1 MTKITFGSA
10 CVLVLFL
17 SLVACKDEGKTQDLP
32 LAEKKVLS
40 SIEKKQVS
48 SIMIQ
53 AMGVNELKT
62 FGSASVTTGVYDIL
76 SEEDG
81 PFTVFAPTNDA
92 FGAISTEKMRTLLNP
107 KQKEVFKSII
117 LNHIIKGEFDL
128 TSLKENIEKGGG
140 AFELTTVTD
149 SKITASLFEDRIVL
163 KNSNGTATKVVKGDV
178 KGGNGLLHQVDA
190 VLVVD

>member
-1 MTKITFGSA
+1 MTEITFSSV
-10 CVLVLFL
+10 CLLLLFL
-17 SLVACKDEGKTQDLP
+17 SLMACKDEVKSEDGPLP
-32 LAEKKVLS
+32 EKKMLS

-62 FGSASVTTGVYDIL
+62 FGSASVTTGVYEML

-92 FGAISTEKMRTLLNP
+92 FGAISTEKMRLLLNP

-128 TSLKENIEKGGG
+128 TSLKENIEKEEG
-140 AFELTTVTD
+140 AFELTTVAD
-149 SKITASLFEDRIVL
+149 SKITASLMDDRIVL
-163 KNSNGTATKVVKGDV
+163 KNSNGTATKIIKGDV